1 MWCDANLNGDERGG
15 SDSDECAEPERPQVD
30 ADDGGDDI
38 DEPVGQERGYPKMG
52 IIVSQSMD
60 IYIKVRIIG
69 DYLRNMM

>member
-1 MWCDANLNGDERGG
+1 MCAANLNCDERGG
-15 SDSDECAEPERPQVD
+15 SDSDECAEPEWPQVY

-52 IIVSQSMD
+52 IIVPQSID
-60 IYIKVRIIG
+60 INIKVRIIG